1 MKTLKL
7 YDKNSYIKE
16 FNANVLSCEEYNEN
30 YAVVLSETAFFPEGG
45 GQGSDKGY
53 LDNAEV
59 FDVQITDEKIF
70 HITDKPLPVGVTVT
84 GIIDWHRRF
93 DFMQQHSGEHIISG
107 IAHKLFG
114 CENVGFHLGEDIVTL
129 DFDKPL
135 EKTEIEK
142 LEKLSNEAVFKNLNF
157 YTYYPDSETL
167 KNLTY
172 RSKKELDGDI
182 RIVEIED
189 TDMCACCAPH
199 VKCSG
204 EIGIIKFISTER
216 LRGGVRIEIKCGT
229 RALNDYCEKFD
240 NTLKISNKLCVK
252 QNETADAV
260 DRLLGQIAEL
270 KFELTGYKKHII
282 ASKVE
287 NFENSAEIT
296 ASFEENFD
304 MKELQNFADSLF
316 KTYGGIRA
324 VLSDRQDG
332 FSFVISGE
340 DKALQDFFACFKAE
354 FSVKGGG
361 RNGMVQ
367 GTVLAKREEIEN
379 FFGELK

>member
-1 MKTLKL
+1 MKTVKL
-7 YDKNSYIKE
+7 YDQDSHLTEFEATVIDSYPFADGFATI
-16 FNANVLSCEEYNEN
+16 LDS
-30 YAVVLSETAFFPEGG
+30 TAFFPEGG
-45 GQGSDKGY
+45 GQASDIGF
-53 LDNAEV
+53 LDDAKV
-59 FDVQITDEKIF
+59 YDVQINEEIIYHYTTKQFEKGTKVKGKINF
-70 HITDKPLPVGVTVT
+70 K
-84 GIIDWHRRF
+84 RRF

-107 IAHKLFG
+107 IAHKLYG
-114 CENVGFHLGEDIVTL
+114 CENVGFHLGLDIVTL

-167 KNLTY
+167 KKLSY
-172 RSKKELDGDI
+172 RSKKELEGDI

-199 VKCSG
+199 VKKSG
-204 EIGIIKFISTER
+204 EIGIIKFMSSES

-229 RALNDYCEKFD
+229 RAFNDYCEKFD

-252 QNETADAV
+252 QNETAEAV
-260 DRLLGQIAEL
+260 DRLLCQMNEL
-270 KFELTGYKKHII
+270 KFELTGYKKQTI
-282 ASKVE
+282 ASKVA

-296 ASFEENFD
+296 ACFEENFD
-304 MKELQNFADSLF
+304 MKELQAFADMLY

-324 VLSDRQDG
+324 VFSKKNDG
-332 FSFVISGE
+332 FSFVFCSDE
-340 DKALQDFFACFKAE
+340 EKLQALFARFKSE

-361 RNGMVQ
+361 RGNMLQ
-367 GTVLAKREEIEN
+367 GTVEAQKEALEK
-379 FFGELK
+379 FF